1 MTKKDVLHFDISQ
14 LYQLFNQY
22 FPELGTLAR
31 ESQDITHFKNSLQNW
46 IIQTKPET
54 ASPQAIERLCLLIG
68 NDGTE
73 VSELSTGTLLQV
85 DTVSLFRAF
94 LRKELPATDCRDL
107 VIDLFYQFKALTDPM
122 IPCPDKNLLKRQMLR
137 WPSGLDEAVK
147 AIRVKNKERI
157 ISKLIQKIERKK
169 SQTSKYIFPEAA
181 TPEEKY
187 TLVSEWWN
195 SSRFHLSMAIKSPT
209 ELNFFLGYSLSEET
223 MLLLAQARKKG
234 MPFFITPYYLSLLNA
249 GEEGYDDAAIRSYI
263 LYSPE
268 LVDTYGRIVAWEKE
282 DIVVAGQPNAAGWL
296 LPEGHNIHRR
306 YPEVAI
312 LIPDSMGRACG
323 GLCASC
329 QRMYDFQS
337 ERLNFDFE
345 ALKPK
350 ESWDKKLRNL
360 MRYFEEDSQLRDIL
374 ITGGDAFM
382 SQNATLRKILDA
394 VYKMAVRKRK
404 ANEERPEGE
413 KFAELQRVRLGSR
426 LPAYLPMRITDE
438 LVSILKE
445 FKEKASAVGIE
456 QFIIQTHFQSPLE
469 VTPEAKRAI
478 EAIIAAGWIITN
490 QLVYTVAAS
499 RRGHTAKLRQVLN
512 SVGVICYYTFSVK
525 GFREN
530 YAVFTPNSRSLQE
543 QYEEKIFG
551 QIPME
556 KLGELD
562 KIICDER
569 PLGKKLVSF
578 LKENHLLFAAT
589 DRNVLNLPAIG
600 KSMTFTTVGITAEGK
615 RILKFDHDASRRH
628 SPIINRMQEIYIVE
642 NKSIAAYLRQ
652 LETMGEN
659 VREYESIW
667 NYTSGVTEPR
677 FSIYEYPDYPFTIT
691 SEMTNLELDDPAC
704 R

>member
-1 MTKKDVLHFDISQ
+1 MTKRDVLQFDNSQ
-14 LYQLFNQY
+14 LYNLFNQF
-22 FPELGTLAR
+22 FPQLGKMAK
-31 ESQDITHFKNSLQNW
+31 ESQDITHFKKSLYTW
-46 IIQTKPET
+46 ITEAGTET
-54 ASPQAIERLCLLIG
+54 PPQEAKERLYLLIE

-73 VSELSTGTLLQV
+73 VSELSTGTNFAV
-85 DTVSLFRAF
+85 NTIHLFRAF
-94 LRKELPATDCRDL
+94 LRKELSEAVSPDL
-107 VIDLFYQFKALTDPM
+107 FIDLFYQFKILTDPM
-122 IPCPDKNLLKRQMLR
+122 VPCPDKSLLKRQMLR
-137 WPSGLDEAVK
+137 WPSGLDEAVN
-147 AIRVKNKERI
+147 AIREKNKERI
-157 ISKLIQKIERKK
+157 IIGLIQKIERKK
-169 SQTSKYIFPEAA
+169 ATTSKYLFPEGA
-181 TPEEKY
+181 TEEEKY
-187 TLVSEWWN
+187 ALVSEWWN
-195 SSRFHLSMAIKSPT
+195 SSRFHLAMAIKSPT
-209 ELNFFLGYSLSEET
+209 ELNFFLGNTLSEKT
-223 MLLLAQARKKG
+223 MQLLAQARKKG
-234 MPFFITPYYLSLLNA
+234 MPFFITPYYLSLLNTGA
-249 GEEGYDDAAIRSYI
+249 DGYDDAAIRSYI

-268 LVDTYGRIVAWEKE
+268 LIDTYGQIVAWEKE
-282 DIVVAGQPNAAGWL
+282 DIVVSGHPNAAGWL

-350 ESWDKKLRNL
+350 ETWEKKLRNL

-382 SQNATLRKILDA
+382 SQNATLRKILEA
-394 VYKMAVRKRK
+394 VYKMALRKQK
-404 ANEERPEGE
+404 ANAERPEG
-413 KFAELQRVRLGSR
+413 KKYAELQRVRLGSR

-438 LVSILKE
+438 LVAILKE
-445 FKEKASAVGIE
+445 FKEKASAIGIQ

-469 VTPEAKRAI
+469 VTPEAKKAI
-478 EAIIAAGWIITN
+478 EAIIAAGWVITN

-499 RRGHTAKLRQVLN
+499 RRGHTAKLRQILN

-551 QIPME
+551 QVPAD
-556 KLGELD
+556 KLAELD
-562 KIICDER
+562 EIICNER
-569 PLGKKLVSF
+569 PLGKKLRSF
-578 LKENHLLFAAT
+578 LKENNLLFAAT

-600 KSMTFTTVGITAEGK
+600 KSMTFTTVGMTAEGK

-628 SPIINRMQEIYIVE
+628 SPIIDQMKEIYIVE

-659 VREYESIW
+659 VKEYQSIW
-667 NYTSGVTEPR
+667 NYSSGVTEPR
-677 FSIYEYPDYPFTIT
+677 FSIYEYPDYPFAIT
-691 SEMTNLELDDPAC
+691 SEMTNLELDNPAC